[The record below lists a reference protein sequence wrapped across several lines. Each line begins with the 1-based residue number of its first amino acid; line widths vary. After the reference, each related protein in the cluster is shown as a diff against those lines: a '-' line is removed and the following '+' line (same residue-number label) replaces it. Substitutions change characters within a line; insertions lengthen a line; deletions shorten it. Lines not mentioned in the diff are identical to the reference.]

1 MTDHLSPARRSW
13 NMSRIGS
20 KNTKPEFT
28 KLLSNLEKHEI
39 KNLTLLAPILINEVI
54 ENYILSTKEFK
65 NKNFKILNINNISS
79 DIKMLWVICYEPV
92 MGYNCNISR
101 DKRKNWILNET
112 KKLYLLN
119 AQLYEIRN

>member
-1 MTDHLSPARRSW
+1 MRT
-13 NMSRIGS
+13 G
-20 KNTKPEFT
+20 
-28 KLLSNLEKHEI
+28 
-39 KNLTLLAPILINEVI
+39 ILINEVI

>member
-1 MTDHLSPARRSW
+1 MDTYIHQHARLGDMILCNGLIRH
-13 NMSRIGS
+13 I
-20 KNTKPEFT
+20 
-28 KLLSNLEKHEI
+28 LE
-39 KNLTLLAPILINEVI
+39 
-54 ENYILSTKEFK
+54 SK

-79 DIKMLWVICYEPV
+79 DTKMLWVICYEPV

>member
-1 MTDHLSPARRSW
+1 
-13 NMSRIGS
+13 
-20 KNTKPEFT
+20 
-28 KLLSNLEKHEI
+28 
-39 KNLTLLAPILINEVI
+39 
-54 ENYILSTKEFK
+54 
-65 NKNFKILNINNISS
+65 
-79 DIKMLWVICYEPV
+79 MLWVICYEPV